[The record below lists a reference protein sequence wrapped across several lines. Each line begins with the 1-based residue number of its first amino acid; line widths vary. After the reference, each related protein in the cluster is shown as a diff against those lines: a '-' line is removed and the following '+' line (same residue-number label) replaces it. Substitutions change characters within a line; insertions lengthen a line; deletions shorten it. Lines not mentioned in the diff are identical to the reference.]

1 MAKKDAPRLYLID
14 GSAYIFRAYHAL
26 PPLTR
31 ASDGLS
37 VGAVAGYC
45 NMLWKF
51 LEEMK
56 GPEAPTHLAVIF
68 DKSEITFRNELYPDY
83 KAHRP
88 PAPEDL
94 VPQFPLIRDATR
106 AFNVPCI
113 EMGGYEADDLI
124 ATYARQAASAGATVR
139 IVSSD
144 KDLMQLIVEG
154 VIQLYDPMKNRI
166 LGPEAVMEKFGVGPD
181 KVIDAQALIGDSTDN
196 VPGAPGIG
204 PKTAAE
210 LIASFGSL
218 DAILERAGEIKQQ
231 KRRETLINFA
241 DQIRISRQLVTL
253 KDDVEVEEKWE
264 TFGLRDPDPGP
275 LLQFIDAMEFRT
287 LGRRVREHFAKEKG
301 IQIVASYA
309 SAAPAPA
316 PAHADEAAPRA
327 GPVIETV
334 ETEFKREAYKCVRD
348 LPTLETYI
356 ARAKIAGV
364 VGIDTEA
371 DSFDAARAQIVGL
384 SLSIAANDAVYI
396 PLSHRIADPRAGEL
410 FASELPLPP
419 CGGGQ
424 GRARG
429 QRTRRELGVR

>member
-1 MAKKDAPRLYLID
+1 MSKKTSPRLFLID

-37 VGAVAGYC
+37 VGAVAGFC
-45 NMLWKF
+45 NMIWKF

-56 GPEAPTHLAVIF
+56 GSEAPTHLAVIF

-94 VPQFPLIRDATR
+94 IPQFPLIRDATR
-106 AFNVPCI
+106 AFNLPCI

-124 ATYARQAASAGATVR
+124 ATYARQAAAAGATVK

-144 KDLMQLIVEG
+144 KDLMQLIVED
-154 VIQLYDPMKNRI
+154 VIQLYDPMKNRK

-210 LIASFGSL
+210 LIGMFGSL
-218 DAILERAGEIKQQ
+218 DAILERAGEVKQQ

-241 DQIRISRQLVTL
+241 DQIRLSRQLVTL
-253 KDDVEVEEKWE
+253 KDDVAVEEKWE
-264 TFGLRDPDPGP
+264 EFGLREPEPGP

-301 IQIVASYA
+301 VEIVASYA
-309 SAAPAPA
+309 AAAPQAAPASKESA
-316 PAHADEAAPRA
+316 PT
-327 GPVIETV
+327 GPVKDIV
-334 ETEFKREAYKCVRD
+334 GTEFKRESYKCVRE
-348 LPTLETYI
+348 LGELEAYV
-356 ARAKIAGV
+356 ARARRAGF
-364 VGIDTEA
+364 VGIDTET
-371 DSFDAARAQIVGL
+371 DAFEASRAQLVGL
-384 SLSIAANDAVYI
+384 SLSLGPNDAIYV
-396 PLSHRIADPRAGEL
+396 PLAHRGADSRAGEL
-410 FASELPLPP
+410 F
-419 CGGGQ
+419 
-424 GRARG
+424 
-429 QRTRRELGVR
+429 